1 MNFFG
6 DRLKRYS
13 AGRILDFGT
22 GSGGS
27 ARVIMETV
35 KEYESVTGLDITEP
49 DQEIDPELIQNT
61 AFMYIQQNGL
71 PLPFEDESFDT
82 VYSCYVLHHLP
93 RQMVEAVLQELKRVL
108 KPGGCFLLA
117 EGYRNH
123 QTGAAKTEVY
133 MHLLQGAMDREAGR
147 HHYPPLRREE
157 LTEYIEQL
165 VFSKYEIYDV
175 AYERDDYKDPEH
187 INTIVQ
193 HIDSKIEKQKHL
205 KKYYKYVRYGT
216 LLKKRL
222 YRTGFTGSTAL
233 AAICWK

>member
-27 ARVIMETV
+27 ARVIMEAV
-35 KEYESVTGLDITEP
+35 KEYESVTGLETTDP
-49 DQEIDPELIQNT
+49 DQEIDQELIQDP
-61 AFMYIQQNGL
+61 AFTYIQHTGF
-71 PLPFEDESFDT
+71 PLPFEDASFDT

-93 RQMVEAVLQELKRVL
+93 RQMVEAALQELKRVL

-123 QTGAAKTEVY
+123 QNSAAKTEVY
-133 MHLLQGAMDREAGR
+133 MHLLLGAIDREEGR

-157 LTEYIEQL
+157 LVENIKRL
-165 VFSKYEIYDV
+165 AFRNCDIYDV
-175 AYERDDYKDPEH
+175 TYERDNYKDPEH
-187 INTIVQ
+187 LDAIAQ
-193 HIDSKIEKQKHL
+193 HIDTKIEKRKHL
-205 KKYYKYVRYGT
+205 KKHHKYFRFGE

-233 AAICWK
+233 AAMCWK

>member
-6 DRLKRYS
+6 DRLKYYS

-27 ARVIMETV
+27 ARVIMDAV
-35 KEYESVTGLDITEP
+35 KEYEHVTGLDTTDP
-49 DQEIDPELIQNT
+49 DQEIDRELNQNP
-61 AFMYIQQNGL
+61 AFTYIQHTGL
-71 PLPFEDESFDT
+71 PLLFEDASFDT

-93 RQMVEAVLQELKRVL
+93 RQMVKTVLQELKRVL

-123 QTGAAKTEVY
+123 QTEAGRTEVY

-157 LTEYIEQL
+157 LIEYIEQL
-165 VFSKYEIYDV
+165 TFSDSDIYDIT
-175 AYERDDYKDPEH
+175 YERDDYRDPEH
-187 INTIVQ
+187 LDTIAQ
-193 HIDSKIEKQKHL
+193 HIDNKIEEGKHL
-205 KKYYKYVRYGT
+205 EKHPKYFHYGE